1 MQRTVCGELRVEP
14 LSKGLWR
21 IDNLAAPHESML
33 LRGVE
38 EQGAT
43 APRRLELLTVDWQA
57 DGGVVLTL
65 HAGEQSTS
73 LRASTAFLHEPRER
87 LYDSLP
93 LERFTAE
100 RARFW
105 RRVFRLVRIPGGRLL
120 LGLLARRSS
129 GRSAHE

>member
-1 MQRTVCGELRVEP
+1 MQRTVCGELRIEP
-14 LSKGLWR
+14 LSKRTWR

-33 LRGVE
+33 LRGVD
-38 EQGAT
+38 EQGAA
-43 APRRLELLTVDWQA
+43 APLRLERLTLAWQP

-65 HAGEQSTS
+65 HSGAGSTS
-73 LRASTAFLHEPRER
+73 VRASTAFLHEPRER

-100 RARFW
+100 MARFW

-120 LGLLARRSS
+120 LGMLARRSS
-129 GRSAHE
+129 GRAAHE